1 MSKFK
6 PRYKKKAQTGI
17 QSVNP
22 DFSDVNAFLSQEA
35 SNANTEVVKGI
46 GTTALNVVAP
56 GVGSAIGAAA
66 TLGETVAGDQT
77 NVAKN
82 VVGDLIN
89 PFSGINAA
97 IEGNVL
103 EAIPIAGSVIQS
115 KRIKK
120 EQEKLQRE
128 AERRAAI
135 QTDIATIGADVTQ
148 VQGMAK
154 KGKRYKKGTKAIYQ
168 KGTGGVKGK
177 KRLKRTR
184 QFDAQTVTPTGGDL
198 FGLTKKEIDKL
209 QEFVPRI
216 KELETTRAAIL
227 QNPNVGVLENLGD
240 KAKALGENLLVG
252 AGDAGL
258 FGPITGQ
265 TANDL
270 VSEGITNV
278 MNFLGLES
286 EANVGEFNIGA
297 SAIPPGFED
306 KPQEEQTLA
315 ILAENFSRAKEE
327 FGEEAAFRIA
337 ASSFNKGFE
346 NAKQD
351 ELNDSLSF
359 FGQIVT
365 GTKQENK
372 MGRKYKKGSKT
383 IMEEG
388 RGFSFSSRF
397 PQSVEVEK
405 DEMLFR
411 KVNGR
416 YMLVADFNGGLTH
429 EEGGIDTTVLEGD
442 VIFPGSKRKEILNM
456 LDSNGFVSKV
466 KEPMFETERLKLP
479 ADTDE
484 NNEAQEGL
492 NFDVLGSIG
501 AQLIPA
507 LTNVVEGTQQ
517 PEPVTRRFVRPQRM
531 RFIDTSQQQLRE
543 AEEQVTADAEAL
555 TRTAG
560 GSAGAVLANVGAA
573 SARRLR
579 TRNRVLADRAQQAQQ
594 VENINVQMQNEADR
608 LNTQLD
614 LQFDL
619 QEAQDQAQARNIRRQ
634 GLTQFADIGQQQI
647 REKQLR
653 ERDEKMMRTEQVRL
667 GILAQAF
674 PNFTLSPDI
683 IDFINTGEGDISE
696 LIQFR
701 PQDNTNPASPTVPEF
716 GNLNVNPVPLREIT
730 DVIPFLDL
738 PIG

>member
-1 MSKFK
+1 
-6 PRYKKKAQTGI
+6 
-17 QSVNP
+17 
-22 DFSDVNAFLSQEA
+22 
-35 SNANTEVVKGI
+35 
-46 GTTALNVVAP
+46 
-56 GVGSAIGAAA
+56 
-66 TLGETVAGDQT
+66 
-77 NVAKN
+77 
-82 VVGDLIN
+82 
-89 PFSGINAA
+89 
-97 IEGNVL
+97 
-103 EAIPIAGSVIQS
+103 
-115 KRIKK
+115 
-120 EQEKLQRE
+120 
-128 AERRAAI
+128 
-135 QTDIATIGADVTQ
+135 
-148 VQGMAK
+148 
-154 KGKRYKKGTKAIYQ
+154 
-168 KGTGGVKGK
+168 
-177 KRLKRTR
+177 
-184 QFDAQTVTPTGGDL
+184 
-198 FGLTKKEIDKL
+198 
-209 QEFVPRI
+209 
-216 KELETTRAAIL
+216 
-227 QNPNVGVLENLGD
+227 
-240 KAKALGENLLVG
+240 
-252 AGDAGL
+252 
-258 FGPITGQ
+258 
-265 TANDL
+265 
-270 VSEGITNV
+270 
-278 MNFLGLES
+278 
-286 EANVGEFNIGA
+286 
-297 SAIPPGFED
+297 
-306 KPQEEQTLA
+306 
-315 ILAENFSRAKEE
+315 
-327 FGEEAAFRIA
+327 
-337 ASSFNKGFE
+337 
-346 NAKQD
+346 
-351 ELNDSLSF
+351 
-359 FGQIVT
+359 
-365 GTKQENK
+365 
-372 MGRKYKKGSKT
+372 
-383 IMEEG
+383 
-388 RGFSFSSRF
+388 
-397 PQSVEVEK
+397 
-405 DEMLFR
+405 
-411 KVNGR
+411 
-416 YMLVADFNGGLTH
+416 MLVADFNGGLTH

-507 LTNVVEGTQQ
+507 LTNVVEGIQQ
-517 PEPVTRRFVRPQRM
+517 PEPVTRRFVRPQQM

-653 ERDEKMMRTEQVRL
+653 ERDEKMMRIEQVRL

-683 IDFINTGEGDISE
+683 MDFINTGEGDISE

-701 PQDNTNPASPTVPEF
+701 GQDNVDPVSPEF

-730 DVIPFLDL
+730 DVVPFLDL